1 MRVCHGTDL
10 VNPRSRKGVDLDRK
24 KSSPH
29 SPAWMNG
36 GPSET
41 DSDDVDITMVVV
53 VVVVENNSCF
63 PSTIRAPV

>member
-53 VVVVENNSCF
+53 VVENDSCF